1 LSLGSAGALQAHPL
15 DSPDIVY
22 IDGMP
27 CNSACQSY
35 MAWSRQTTPVSGQPQ
50 PRSASAG
57 ARQRPRKSLA
67 NRAIAS
73 KLATSV
79 RATKQSPSKSPEIP
93 RKKNMD
99 LPTAGKA
106 GASFDTPVANDAGA
120 LPRVAIRQQLTRA
133 TVDPK
138 ESEQKTASDHSEAV
152 LPSDSQPN
160 EPLLSNDTD
169 PRIAILMARPEIKS
183 VSDLAGKNIAI
194 ENTLSASVGVVQIAI
209 AAAAAAGVQLAASP
223 TKALDRVI
231 DGQVSAAVLMLAYPE
246 AAETFPEIAGF
257 NIFRIPL
264 TPERS
269 RVKRTPIT
277 NATSASDPAT
287 ARTGDLRPTDDVAT
301 GSHTRKTQELITAAI
316 AVVERMTTAATADPQ
331 GNSEPRSN
339 DADPRIAILMARPEI
354 KSLSDLAGKKIA
366 IDDKQSSSTTNV
378 RTAIASVAGVQVS
391 ERQTEAI
398 DQLIS
403 GEVSA
408 AVLSSGSREA
418 AEAFPEIAG
427 FNIFRIPLMPEP
439 SGVKR
444 TDLPPN
450 ADATAAW
457 DIARAK
463 VADSRATDAVAT
475 GSHTRTTQELVTA
488 ATAVAERMTTPM
500 ADLQGT
506 APAPSN
512 DTDPR
517 IAILMARP
525 EIKSV
530 SDLAGKEVAIDDK
543 QFSNSNVG
551 TTIAGVAGVEV
562 SEGKAKAID
571 RVIGGEVPAAV
582 LTFVSREA
590 AEAFPQIA
598 GFNILRIPLS
608 SEMPRAGI
616 SGLLPAS
623 KTAAASDAAGARI
636 PAVQPGRA
644 VAPDFHTGTI
654 QELVTAA
661 TTVAERMTTAMADL
675 KGPEQ
680 KTNSSALPGEAQKTT
695 PAPSGDG
702 DPRVVILMA
711 RPGIKLISDLAG
723 KEIAIDDKQSPSSGK
738 VRTAIAA
745 AGAAEVHVSQSQTK
759 PIYRLIFAEVTAAV
773 LTLVSPEAAEGFP
786 EVAGFRIFRIPLSP
800 RSVAVGH
807 P

>member
-1 LSLGSAGALQAHPL
+1 MQKTSVILTCALFFGGVGTSEAHPL

-22 IDGMP
+22 IDGQP
-27 CNSACQSY
+27 CNRACQSY
-35 MAWSRQTTPVSGQPQ
+35 MAWSRQIMPVSGQPQ
-50 PRSASAG
+50 RFSPSAV
-57 ARQRPRKSLA
+57 ARQRPPKALA
-67 NRAIAS
+67 SRAIAIHQAGS
-73 KLATSV
+73 RLAASARV
-79 RATKQSPSKSPEIP
+79 AKQSAPKSTEMPQEKIA
-93 RKKNMD
+93 D
-99 LPTAGKA
+99 LRAAGKA
-106 GASFDTPVANDAGA
+106 VAAFDTSSAKVADA
-120 LPRVAIRQQLTRA
+120 LPTVGIAAASLTRTTRHQVTA
-133 TVDPK
+133 AKAVAKRMAAAMVDPK
-138 ESEQKTASDHSEAV
+138 GSEQKTKSTDRSEAV
-152 LPSDSQPN
+152 LPGDSEKTAP
-160 EPLLSNDTD
+160 
-169 PRIAILMARPEIKS
+169 A
-183 VSDLAGKNIAI
+183 
-194 ENTLSASVGVVQIAI
+194 
-209 AAAAAAGVQLAASP
+209 
-223 TKALDRVI
+223 
-231 DGQVSAAVLMLAYPE
+231 
-246 AAETFPEIAGF
+246 
-257 NIFRIPL
+257 
-264 TPERS
+264 
-269 RVKRTPIT
+269 PI
-277 NATSASDPAT
+277 
-287 ARTGDLRPTDDVAT
+287 
-301 GSHTRKTQELITAAI
+301 
-316 AVVERMTTAATADPQ
+316 
-331 GNSEPRSN
+331 N

-354 KSLSDLAGKKIA
+354 RSVSDLAGKNIA
-366 IDDKQSSSTTNV
+366 IDDKQSASGGVV
-378 RTAIASVAGVQVS
+378 RIAIAAAGAAGVQLAES
-391 ERQTEAI
+391 STEALDRVI
-398 DQLIS
+398 D
-403 GEVSA
+403 GEVPA
-408 AVLSSGSREA
+408 AVLMLAYPEA

-427 FNIFRIPLMPEP
+427 FNIFRIPLTPEP

-450 ADATAAW
+450 ADATAAS

-463 VADSRATDAVAT
+463 VADSRPTNAVAT

-488 ATAVAERMTTPM
+488 ATAVAELITTTM
-500 ADLQGT
+500 ADLHGT

-543 QFSNSNVG
+543 QFSSSNVR
-551 TTIAGVAGVEV
+551 TTIAGVAGVEL

-571 RVIGGEVPAAV
+571 RVIGGEVSAAV
-582 LTFVSREA
+582 LTLVSPEA

-616 SGLLPAS
+616 SGLLPVS

-675 KGPEQ
+675 KDQ
-680 KTNSSALPGEAQKTT
+680 KTNSSALPEAQKTT
-695 PAPSGDG
+695 PAPLPSDDG

-711 RPGIKLISDLAG
+711 RPEIKSISDLAG
-723 KEIAIDDKQSPSSGK
+723 KEIAIDDKQSASSGK

-759 PIYRLIFAEVTAAV
+759 PIYRLIFAEVPAAV

-786 EVAGFRIFRIPLSP
+786 EVTSFRIFHFPLSP
-800 RSVAVGH
+800 RSILIKH

>member
-1 LSLGSAGALQAHPL
+1 
-15 DSPDIVY
+15 
-22 IDGMP
+22 MP
-27 CNSACQSY
+27 QE
-35 MAWSRQTTPVSGQPQ
+35 
-50 PRSASAG
+50 
-57 ARQRPRKSLA
+57 KIA
-67 NRAIAS
+67 NLRA
-73 KLATSV
+73 
-79 RATKQSPSKSPEIP
+79 
-93 RKKNMD
+93 
-99 LPTAGKA
+99 AGKA
-106 GASFDTPVANDAGA
+106 VAALDTPSDALPTVGIAAASLTRTTWHQVTAAKAVANRMAA
-120 LPRVAIRQQLTRA
+120 AM
-133 TVDPK
+133 VDPK
-138 ESEQKTASDHSEAV
+138 GSEQKTKSTDRSEAV
-152 LPSDSQPN
+152 LPGDSEKTAPA
-160 EPLLSNDTD
+160 PINDAD
-169 PRIAILMARPEIKS
+169 PRIAILMARPEIRS

-194 ENTLSASVGVVQIAI
+194 DDRQSASGGVVRIAI
-209 AAAAAAGVQLAASP
+209 AAAGAVGVRLAESS

-231 DGQVSAAVLMLAYPE
+231 DGEVPAAVLILAYPE

-264 TPERS
+264 TPE
-269 RVKRTPIT
+269 
-277 NATSASDPAT
+277 
-287 ARTGDLRPTDDVAT
+287 
-301 GSHTRKTQELITAAI
+301 
-316 AVVERMTTAATADPQ
+316 
-331 GNSEPRSN
+331 
-339 DADPRIAILMARPEI
+339 
-354 KSLSDLAGKKIA
+354 
-366 IDDKQSSSTTNV
+366 
-378 RTAIASVAGVQVS
+378 
-391 ERQTEAI
+391 
-398 DQLIS
+398 
-403 GEVSA
+403 
-408 AVLSSGSREA
+408 
-418 AEAFPEIAG
+418 
-427 FNIFRIPLMPEP
+427 P

-450 ADATAAW
+450 ADATAAS

-463 VADSRATDAVAT
+463 VADSRPTDAVAT

-488 ATAVAERMTTPM
+488 ATAVAERMTTTM

-543 QFSNSNVG
+543 QFSSSNVR

-582 LTFVSREA
+582 LTLVSREA

-695 PAPSGDG
+695 PAPSDDG

-711 RPGIKLISDLAG
+711 RPEIKSISDLAG
-723 KEIAIDDKQSPSSGK
+723 KEIAIDDKQSASSGK

-745 AGAAEVHVSQSQTK
+745 AGAAEVHVSQSQTM
-759 PIYRLIFAEVTAAV
+759 PIYRLIFAEVSAVV

-786 EVAGFRIFRIPLSP
+786 EVTGFRIFRLPLSP
-800 RSVAVGH
+800 RSILIKH